1 MLGSCEV
8 IAFGATAQPAKAKDF
23 YENILGLRLVS
34 DEPFALVFDANG
46 TMIRISKVQVVN
58 PARHTIFGWMVP
70 DVRHTVGELRAKGVA
85 FEHYDGLP
93 QDEMGICRFP
103 GGSEVAWFRDPDG
116 NKLSLTQ
123 FNSGSGEEGN
133 GQSGPEE
140 P

>member
-8 IAFGATAQPAKAKDF
+8 IAFGATAQPAKAKEF

-34 DEPFALVFDANG
+34 EEPFALVFDANG
-46 TMIRISKVQVVN
+46 TMLRIAKVQVVN
-58 PARHTIFGWMVP
+58 PARHTIFGWLVP
-70 DVRHTVGELRAKGVA
+70 DVRHTVGELKAKGVT

-103 GGSEVAWFRDPDG
+103 GGSEVAWFLDPDG

-133 GQSGPEE
+133 GK
-140 P
+140 

>member
-8 IAFGATAQPAKAKDF
+8 IAFGATAQPAKAKEF

-34 DEPFALVFDANG
+34 EEPFALVFDANG
-46 TMIRISKVQVVN
+46 TMLRIAKVQVVN
-58 PARHTIFGWMVP
+58 PARHTIFGWLVP
-70 DVRHTVGELRAKGVA
+70 DVRHTVGELKAKGVI

-133 GQSGPEE
+133 GK
-140 P
+140 